1 MSITNIKNILLVS
14 SGKGGVGKSMVAV
27 NTAYALSQNGYKT
40 GILDADFYGPS
51 VPLAMG
57 IRDQRLTSKKEGGK
71 ELFYPIIKH
80 GIKVNSLG
88 FMMNPEDPV
97 IWRGPLASS
106 ALNQLLHDTIWEEL
120 DFLVLDM
127 PPGTGDIAISIVQQL
142 PNANAIVVT
151 TPQEMAVA
159 DARKAANMF
168 LSQGMDIKVLGVVEN
183 MSWFTPQEHPE
194 EKYFLF
200 GKGGGAQLAHEI
212 STSLLAQIP
221 LVAEVGTCADQG
233 KPIYAT
239 DQKPILDA
247 FDQLIEKILDETL
260 VTVA

>member
-1 MSITNIKNILLVS
+1 MSIQNIKNILLVS

-40 GILDADFYGPS
+40 GILDTDFYGPS

-57 IRDQRLTSKKEGGK
+57 ITSQRLTSKKEGDK
-71 ELFYPIIKH
+71 EYFYPIIKH

-97 IWRGPLASS
+97 IWRGPLAAS
-106 ALNQLLHDTIWEEL
+106 ALNQLLHDTLWEDL

-127 PPGTGDIAISIVQQL
+127 PPGTGDIAISIIQQL
-142 PNANAIVVT
+142 PNAKAVIVT

-168 LSQGMDIKVLGVVEN
+168 FSQGMDIDVLGVVEN
-183 MSWFTPQEHPE
+183 MSWFTPQLHPE
-194 EKYFLF
+194 EKYYLF
-200 GKGGGAQLAHEI
+200 GKDGGTKLAHELAVP
-212 STSLLAQIP
+212 LLTQIP
-221 LVAEVGTCADQG
+221 LVAEVGVLADQG

-239 DQKPILDA
+239 ADKPILEV
-247 FDQLIEKILDETL
+247 FDQLVEKILDETL
-260 VTVA
+260 V